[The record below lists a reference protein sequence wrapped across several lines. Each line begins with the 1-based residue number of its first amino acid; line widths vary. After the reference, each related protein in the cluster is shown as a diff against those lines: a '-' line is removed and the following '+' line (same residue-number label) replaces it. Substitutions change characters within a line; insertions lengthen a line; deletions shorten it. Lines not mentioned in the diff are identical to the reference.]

1 MARTA
6 WRTALVS
13 GGALAF
19 VPGPRA
25 TAFRAGLGDCIGS
38 R

>member
-6 WRTALVS
+6 WRSASVS
-13 GGALAF
+13 GGALAS
-19 VPGPRA
+19 VPAPRA

>member
-6 WRTALVS
+6 WRTAPVS
-13 GGALAF
+13 GGALAS
-19 VPGPRA
+19 VPGPCA
-25 TAFRAGLGDCIGS
+25 TALRAGPGERIGS

>member
-6 WRTALVS
+6 WRTAPVF
-13 GGALAF
+13 GGALAS
-19 VPGPRA
+19 VPAPRA
-25 TAFRAGLGDCIGS
+25 TALRAGLGDCIAS

>member
-6 WRTALVS
+6 WRTAPVS
-13 GGALAF
+13 GGALAS
-19 VPGPRA
+19 VPGARA
-25 TAFRAGLGDCIGS
+25 TAFRAGVGDCIGS